1 MDVVWILCSLIL
13 ALIGYIYL
21 IFKEKYKYW
30 ERKGVTYVK
39 PLPFFGSLLPSLL
52 CKRSIGDI
60 YKEAYEEFPNENVVG
75 LYEIKDPV
83 LVLRDPQVIEKI
95 LVKDFL
101 HFVDHAQI
109 VDDEGL
115 FSKGLFQLKGNTWRA
130 IRYKLSPAFT
140 TGKLKLILPSMLE
153 STEGM
158 VNAIKQNLYKDY
170 EVKEALS
177 NYTMDIIA
185 NSVLGLTIT
194 NEKARNEFAKM
205 GTAVFD
211 VKIIR
216 FISLLMISYFPKFS
230 KFLGL
235 KFLNE
240 ETTTYFTELIK
251 NTFDKRKDERYQRND
266 YVQHLL
272 KLKEKG
278 SIEIQTKDEDDVF
291 LNLDSK
297 PPIENIEISDQIL
310 YGQAFQFLTA
320 GFDPL
325 FNTIMFALFDM
336 TRFPKTQ
343 ERARQEI
350 IEVLERHGGYTYEA
364 IKDMTY
370 VEQCVQET
378 LRLHP
383 LTPFLFRECTK
394 SYVTDDGLEIDK
406 GVKVVIPINAIHM
419 DPKYFVDP
427 EEFNPERIAPNS
439 VRNNFTY
446 MPFGDG
452 PRMCIGLRFALLELK
467 LGLAKL
473 LENFK
478 FTLSPRTK
486 VPFEF
491 NKLAF
496 VPFPT
501 SKIFFNIT
509 PA

>member
-1 MDVVWILCSLIL
+1 MDVFWILFSIIL

-21 IFKEKYKYW
+21 IFKDQYKYW
-30 ERKGVTYVK
+30 ERKGVAYMK
-39 PLPFFGSLLPSLL
+39 PLPLFGSILPNVL
-52 CKRSIGDI
+52 CQRTIGDI
-60 YKEAYEEFPNENVVG
+60 YKETYEKFPNETVVG
-75 LYEIKDPV
+75 LYELKSPV
-83 LVLRDPQVIEKI
+83 LILRDPKLIEKI
-95 LVKDFL
+95 LVKDFQY
-101 HFVDHAQI
+101 FVDRAQI
-109 VDDEGL
+109 VDDDSL
-115 FSKGLFQLKGNTWRA
+115 FSTGLFQLKANSWRA

-140 TGKLKLILPSMLE
+140 TGKLKLILNSMIE
-153 STEGM
+153 STDGM

-170 EVKEALS
+170 ELKEALS
-177 NYTMDIIA
+177 NYTIDIIA
-185 NSVLGLTIT
+185 NCVFGITIT
-194 NEKARNEFAKM
+194 NENARNEFAKM
-205 GTAVFD
+205 GTSVFD
-211 VKIIR
+211 VTFIR
-216 FISLLMISYFPKFS
+216 FINLLLLSYFPKFS
-230 KFLGL
+230 KFLGIN
-235 KFLNE
+235 FLNKE
-240 ETTTYFTELIK
+240 VSAYFTELMK

-278 SIEIQTKDEDDVF
+278 SIEIQTKDDDDLF

-297 PPIENIEISDQIL
+297 PPIENIEISDGIL

-320 GFDPL
+320 GFEPL
-325 FNTIMFALFDM
+325 FNSILFAIHDM
-336 TRFPKTQ
+336 TCFPETQ

-350 IEVLERHGGYTYEA
+350 KEVLARHGGYTYEA
-364 IKDMTY
+364 IKEMTY
-370 VEQCVQET
+370 VEQCVQES

-394 SYVTDDGLEIDK
+394 TYVTDDGLEIDK
-406 GVKVVIPINAIHM
+406 GIKIIIPINAIHM
-419 DPKYFVDP
+419 DPKYFADP
-427 EEFNPERIAPNS
+427 EVFNPERIAPNS

-452 PRMCIGLRFALLELK
+452 PRMCIGLRFAMLELK

-501 SKIFFNIT
+501 SKILFNIT
-509 PA
+509 P